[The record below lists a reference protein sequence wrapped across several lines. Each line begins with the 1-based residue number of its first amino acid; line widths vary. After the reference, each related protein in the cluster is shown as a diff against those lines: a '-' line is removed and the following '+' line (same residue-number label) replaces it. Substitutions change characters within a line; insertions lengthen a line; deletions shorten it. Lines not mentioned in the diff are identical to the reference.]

1 MEHVTGVH
9 GGTLDARESRTLDQL
24 EQKPIQAV
32 VLRKS
37 SRKVLGVLKS
47 PSQQVFDVSDLLTQQ
62 IQLARKTLNV
72 GCSAAVDIK
81 IEFATQAVF
90 GILPVLAHHDD
101 RRLNGCP
108 HGDGQVQAN
117 KRIRIHIR
125 FSQHKGLCYVSDDRN
140 HGEDGTKPPST

>member
-1 MEHVTGVH
+1 MTCAQAGARYGVNR
-9 GGTLDARESRTLDQL
+9 GTLDARESRTLDQL
-24 EQKPIQAV
+24 EQKTIQAV

-90 GILPVLAHHDD
+90 GILQVLAQHYG
-101 RRLNGCP
+101 RPRNGCR
-108 HGDGQVQAN
+108 HGQGRVT
-117 KRIRIHIR
+117 
-125 FSQHKGLCYVSDDRN
+125 L
-140 HGEDGTKPPST
+140 T